1 MAGTAR
7 WSTQFRLTPVS
18 EMATRAQP
26 AAQATYRTVLPG
38 AAMIAVSF
46 GLARYGYGLLLPE
59 MQAELSISPSAAGL
73 IASGTYASYLVANV
87 WVVRVTIR
95 RGARAAIAPAAA
107 FAAVGMAMIASAT
120 SAAVLA
126 AGVLVGGAAAG
137 FAFPPYADLVARDV
151 QPRRRDLAWSTIS
164 SGTVGGWLSPGPIA
178 IAAGDRWRTV

>member
-73 IASGTYASYLVANV
+73 IASGTYAS
-87 WVVRVTIR
+87 
-95 RGARAAIAPAAA
+95 
-107 FAAVGMAMIASAT
+107 
-120 SAAVLA
+120 
-126 AGVLVGGAAAG
+126 
-137 FAFPPYADLVARDV
+137 
-151 QPRRRDLAWSTIS
+151 
-164 SGTVGGWLSPGPIA
+164 
-178 IAAGDRWRTV
+178 

>member
-1 MAGTAR
+1 
-7 WSTQFRLTPVS
+7 
-18 EMATRAQP
+18 
-26 AAQATYRTVLPG
+26 
-38 AAMIAVSF
+38 MIAVSF

-73 IASGTYASYLVANV
+73 IASGTCASYLVANV

-95 RGARAAIAPAAA
+95 RGARAAIALAAA